1 MLIFL
6 GIMVLVFWLLI
17 IRPQRKQQKKQ
28 EQFLA
33 SLKPGDRVITS
44 GGVVGRITSM
54 EGNLVTLEIAK
65 DVKIRMLKQHVAG
78 RYKDQVETNQK
89 KK

>member
-28 EQFLA
+28 EEFLA
-33 SLKPGDRVITS
+33 SLKPGDRVVTS
-44 GGVVGRITSM
+44 GGVVGRISSM
-54 EGNLVTLEIAK
+54 EGNLVTLEVAK

-78 RYKDQVETNQK
+78 RYKDQVEANQK